1 MLRDEEWKEV
11 DGIIYKEE
19 KVYILK
25 DEQLKQKLFGYIT
38 TYQLEDIENNRR

>member
-25 DEQLKQKLFGYIT
+25 DEQLRTEIIWLYYNIPVGGHRKQ
-38 TYQLEDIENNRR
+38 